1 MQLLQKKSQASALD
15 CACEQQHSDNNSL
28 VSKMLATWMS
38 SMVPIVRAVSVEM
51 ASESGNPSE
60 LNEHIC
66 VTSFR
71 FTLEKSSFL
80 LLE

>member
-1 MQLLQKKSQASALD
+1 
-15 CACEQQHSDNNSL
+15 
-28 VSKMLATWMS
+28 MLATWMS

-66 VTSFR
+66 ETSFR